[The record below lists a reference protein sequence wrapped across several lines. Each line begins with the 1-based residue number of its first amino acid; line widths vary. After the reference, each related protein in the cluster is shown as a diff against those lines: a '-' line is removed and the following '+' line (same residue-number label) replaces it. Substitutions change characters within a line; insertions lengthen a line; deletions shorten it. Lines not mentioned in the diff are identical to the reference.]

1 MGTLCLDLATKT
13 GWAHSSGGSGVWN
26 LEAATR
32 PRVWGELRRRLE
44 EVEKPDL
51 LVIEQP
57 FLRGGPSTRVLMGL
71 AAVAELFASDHSI
84 RFAEVNARTLKK
96 HATGR
101 GDATKEQMMAAARL
115 RGWEF
120 DGHDEADALWLLDY
134 TREHHS
140 A

>member
-13 GWAHSSGGSGVWN
+13 GWAHSNGESGVWN

-32 PRVWGELRRRLE
+32 PRVWGELRKRLE

-51 LVIEQP
+51 LVIEKP
-57 FLRGGPSTRVLMGL
+57 FCRGDSATRVLLGL
-71 AAVAELFASDHSI
+71 ATVAELFALDHSL
-84 RFAEVNARTLKK
+84 RFEEVHSASLKK

-101 GDATKEQMMAAARL
+101 GGATKAEMMAAARL

-120 DGHDEADALWLLDY
+120 DGHDEADALWILDY
-134 TREHHS
+134 AREHHG